1 MLKSANFCNKINKKK
16 SLSGVAKVGG
26 MLRSC
31 EVAKLLKTTMLI
43 DDPLFTFMVI
53 FNITTGDHH
62 RSYVQPIGL
71 QDLM

>member
-31 EVAKLLKTTMLI
+31 KVVENNNI
-43 DDPLFTFMVI
+43 DWWSIVYFYGKI
-53 FNITTGDHH
+53 
-62 RSYVQPIGL
+62 
-71 QDLM
+71 